1 MSMPSGTVAPSPAP
15 GSGFSGLTRRS
26 LLVGLPLFLAACQSS
41 SPQRPE
47 MEVGPL
53 GYAEIYGPV
62 PTEPFP
68 IPAVPVER
76 IDPTYFRQEVDPPVQ
91 IGMRRNT
98 LVVDPANRFLYHVRD
113 DGSATRY
120 GVGVGRDGF
129 AWDGDAVVGSK
140 QEWPKW
146 FPPDEMIARDPRLKP
161 YDDGMEG
168 GLNNP
173 LGARALYLY
182 QGRRDTLYRIHGT
195 NEPWTVGKAVSSGCI
210 RMINQDAIHLYARVE
225 IGTPVVVLAA

>member
-1 MSMPSGTVAPSPAP
+1 LPEP
-15 GSGFSGLTRRS
+15 SGLTRRS
-26 LLVGLPLFLAACQSS
+26 LLIGMPLLLAACQSS
-41 SPQRPE
+41 SNSPS

-62 PTEPFP
+62 PSEPFP
-68 IPAVPVER
+68 IPRVPIER
-76 IDPTYFRQEVDPPVQ
+76 IDPTYYRHDVDPPPQ
-91 IGMRRNT
+91 IAARRGS
-98 LVVDPANRFLYHVRD
+98 LVVDPANKFLYNVRA

-120 GVGVGRDGF
+120 GVGVGREGF
-129 AWDGDAVVGSK
+129 AWNGDAVVGSK

-146 FPPDEMIARDPRLKP
+146 FPPDEMIARDPSLKP

-182 QGRRDTLYRIHGT
+182 QGNRDTLYRIHGT
-195 NEPWTVGKAVSSGCI
+195 NDPTSVGKAVSSGCI
-210 RMINQDAIHLYARVE
+210 RMINQDVIHLYTQIEV
-225 IGTPVVVLAA
+225 GTPVVVLGA